1 MVSRIGIKTLT
12 NHPLTS
18 TTPTIRSIHAR
29 AISLKK
35 PFSPTTPHHH
45 PIFSQP
51 LKKKLQTSYQTTQQ
65 KLLQHFH
72 STRQKILKK
81 LGPNEKLASRHAFTL
96 WTLAAAPMTIPLLAA
111 ESIGAWKRRDA
122 KRMWEEGVEDR
133 IRLEE
138 SERLEQMCGLDE
150 VEI

>member
-1 MVSRIGIKTLT
+1 
-12 NHPLTS
+12 
-18 TTPTIRSIHAR
+18 
-29 AISLKK
+29 
-35 PFSPTTPHHH
+35 
-45 PIFSQP
+45 
-51 LKKKLQTSYQTTQQ
+51 
-65 KLLQHFH
+65 
-72 STRQKILKK
+72 
-81 LGPNEKLASRHAFTL
+81 
-96 WTLAAAPMTIPLLAA
+96 MTIPLLAA